1 MARQYI
7 TKAMINGLFKARKEA
22 RPYSRKL
29 SACTWLLR
37 FIADY
42 AGIYEDL
49 IDNFVLGDKN
59 IMQEIINKKMDNVFE
74 GMVIPSFLLR
84 EGKPFGDRSDLVYIS
99 MTHGLN
105 TISCQDF
112 NALAKYAINLEN

>member
-7 TKAMINGLFKARKEA
+7 TKATINGLFKARKEA

-37 FIADY
+37 FVASY
-42 AGIYEDL
+42 AGICEDL
-49 IDNFVLGDKN
+49 IDYFVMGDKELR
-59 IMQEIINKKMDNVFE
+59 QEIIDKKMDNVIE

-84 EGKPFGDRSDLVYIS
+84 EGKPFGDRLDLIYIS

-105 TISCQDF
+105 TMTCQDF
-112 NALAKYAINLEN
+112 NDLAKFAINLEN